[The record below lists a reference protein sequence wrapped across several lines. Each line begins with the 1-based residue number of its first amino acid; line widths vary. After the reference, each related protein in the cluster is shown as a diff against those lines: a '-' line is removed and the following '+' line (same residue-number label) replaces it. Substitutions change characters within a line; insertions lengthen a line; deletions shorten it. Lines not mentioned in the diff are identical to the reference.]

1 MVGSGQGLPP
11 VGSSTVVWR
20 GDPAYETTRRRMVW
34 NGRLPDRFPEVIIT
48 VASDQDVVEAVKL
61 ARVRGLRISVRS
73 GGHNWVGSSLRDGGM
88 LVDLSRLDAV
98 TVDPA
103 ARAAAAQPAIKN
115 TELVAALA
123 PHGLAFPAGHCPTVA
138 IGGYLLAGGQG
149 WNQGGW
155 GPACRSV
162 LAIELVNADGA
173 LITADAQS
181 NTDLYWMAR
190 GVGAGFPGII
200 TRYHLRV
207 YPAPKV
213 MALSVYVYPLDQL
226 EAVVPWLETTVLSL
240 STSVEALLLM
250 SQPPPNVAAQLRDP
264 SQRYLILWPV
274 AYGDSLEETRAAL
287 APLETSPALARALVR
302 QFNTPVSWDDLF
314 AIEAAVF
321 PVNRRYA
328 VEVTWSAADPLP
340 VLSGLRARLA
350 QAPSPA
356 TQVLVA
362 ITPPPTLDSTAREMA
377 YSLAAPLYITCY
389 SIWENA
395 ADDEANVR
403 WQQATAQSLEPFAV
417 GHYIG
422 ETDLLASPTRAAQS
436 FAPGVW
442 ERLQAVRQQYDPQGV
457 FYGHVG
463 QA

>member
-1 MVGSGQGLPP
+1 M
-11 VGSSTVVWR
+11 
-20 GDPAYETTRRRMVW
+20 
-34 NGRLPDRFPEVIIT
+34 
-48 VASDQDVVEAVKL
+48 
-61 ARVRGLRISVRS
+61 
-73 GGHNWVGSSLRDGGM
+73 
-88 LVDLSRLDAV
+88 
-98 TVDPA
+98 
-103 ARAAAAQPAIKN
+103 
-115 TELVAALA
+115 
-123 PHGLAFPAGHCPTVA
+123 
-138 IGGYLLAGGQG
+138 
-149 WNQGGW
+149 
-155 GPACRSV
+155 
-162 LAIELVNADGA
+162 LAIDLVNADGA
-173 LITADAQS
+173 LITADAQR
-181 NTDLYWMAR
+181 NPDLYWMAR

-240 STSVEALLLM
+240 SSSVEALLLM

-287 APLETSPALARALVR
+287 APLETSPALDRALVR

-314 AIEAAVF
+314 AIEAAAF
-321 PVNRRYA
+321 PVNHRYDA
-328 VEVTWSAADPLP
+328 EVTWSAADPLP

-350 QAPSPA
+350 QAPSPT
-356 TQVLVA
+356 TQILVA

-377 YSLAAPLYITCY
+377 YSLAAPLYIACY
-389 SIWENA
+389 SIWANA

-403 WQQATAQSLEPFAV
+403 WQQATAQSLEPLAV

-422 ETDLLASPTRAAQS
+422 ETNLLASPTRAADS